1 MEPNMSME
9 QDTSMGQD
17 GLMSQDSSIEQ
28 NKAMKHELKNFIQ
41 GLSKKNKKKDTQY
54 NGNNG
59 FQPSTSIGAY
69 SNY

>member
-1 MEPNMSME
+1 
-9 QDTSMGQD
+9 
-17 GLMSQDSSIEQ
+17 
-28 NKAMKHELKNFIQ
+28 MKHELKNFIQ

-54 NGNNG
+54 HGNNG